1 MEDKNNDTRM
11 KVNKNTDSQ
20 TRILKLRVPYLK
32 ILAVYVLISVL
43 VLLSSFS
50 FALLAILALIGFFL
64 YTGVQFLDNMDYLD
78 NFKKSNIPDEFINDL
93 F

>member
-1 MEDKNNDTRM
+1 M